1 MGKYF
6 VMDQADY
13 FGTDLA
19 EGDEHDAVI
28 GSSHHLDC
36 PRGDDE
42 HLHSNISFLL
52 GLALTLSCCF

>member
-19 EGDEHDAVI
+19 EGDEHDGVA
-28 GSSHHLDC
+28 GAAHHLHR
-36 PRGDDE
+36 PARDDE
-42 HLHSNISFLL
+42 HLHPNVAFLDKYWSVVL
-52 GLALTLSCCF
+52 